1 MKTSYEKYEWL
12 KRSPL
17 VILTCL
23 LSLAFSAG
31 QVHALDSDGDS
42 ILDSID
48 LDDDNDGILDVNEMA
63 IPEPIAVTTWINQ
76 IGGIS
81 AVGNTLHFSASAPSS
96 WSSTLTSLDFSEL
109 GISDVYSLS
118 FTLDQGDISNVL
130 LGLNKAGPNY
140 GTSTTWSDVDHAI
153 YVRSD
158 GSLRIYENGSNK
170 IRTTYAAGDVISFE
184 VTGSTLVYK
193 QNGTSLRSMTINAGQ
208 NFTVDA
214 SFPGGAP
221 SDYSVSNIQL
231 CSGELVSNDSDG
243 DGLADHQD
251 MDSDGDGIS
260 DLVESGQDA
269 TLVDTDND
277 GRHDGE
283 VNASGIP
290 EDASGG
296 MGVSL
301 VDTDHDGA
309 YDVVDLDSDN
319 DSQPDHNEYIAGTDP
334 VDASSTLRLDI
345 QASAYGGDSLI
356 VFTSVP
362 GRRYKIE
369 GRTNLKDGTWVAL
382 HSDLVGD
389 GGVISIPVT
398 SETSCMCYRLGV
410 ALL

>member
-1 MKTSYEKYEWL
+1 MRTTHMKLEWL
-12 KRSPL
+12 TATAL
-17 VILTCL
+17 ACVLG
-23 LSLAFSAG
+23 LAFDTTRIYA
-31 QVHALDSDGDS
+31 QDLDGDT
-42 ILDSID
+42 IPDSVD
-48 LDDDNDGILDVNEMA
+48 LDDDNDGILDTDEMA
-63 IPEPIAVTTWINQ
+63 SPNVLNQ
-76 IGGIS
+76 SSWVNQVGGIT
-81 AVGNTLHFSASAPSS
+81 AVENTLHFSASASSS
-96 WSSTLTSLDFSEL
+96 WTSSINSLDFTQM
-109 GISDVYSLS
+109 GVGGTYTFS

-170 IRTTYAAGDVISFE
+170 IRTTYAAGDVISIE
-184 VTGSTLVYK
+184 VAGSTLEYK
-193 QNGTSLRSMTINAGQ
+193 QNGTSLRTMTISSGQ
-208 NFTVDA
+208 NFTIDA

-221 SDYSVSNIQL
+221 SDYSISNIQV
-231 CSGELVSNDSDG
+231 CSGDLVSNDSDG
-243 DGLADHQD
+243 DGLADHRD

-260 DLVESGQDA
+260 DLVESGQDP

-277 GRHDGE
+277 GRHDGA

-290 EDASGG
+290 EDAAGG

-301 VDTDHDGA
+301 VDTDNDGF

-319 DSQPDHNEYIAGTDP
+319 DSQPDFNEHIAGTDP
-334 VDASSTLRLDI
+334 VDASSTLRIDI
-345 QASAYGGDSLI
+345 QSSAYGGESLI

-369 GRTNLKDGTWVAL
+369 GRTNLKDGAWVAL
-382 HSDLVGD
+382 HSGLVGN
-389 GGVISIPVT
+389 GGVISLPVT

>member
-1 MKTSYEKYEWL
+1 MRTTHMKLEWL
-12 KRSPL
+12 TATAL
-17 VILTCL
+17 ACVLG
-23 LSLAFSAG
+23 LAFDTTRVYA
-31 QVHALDSDGDS
+31 QDLDGDT
-42 ILDSID
+42 IPDSVD
-48 LDDDNDGILDVNEMA
+48 LDDDNDGILDTDEMA
-63 IPEPIAVTTWINQ
+63 SPNVLNQ
-76 IGGIS
+76 SSWVNQVGGITP
-81 AVGNTLHFSASAPSS
+81 VENTLHFSAAAPSS
-96 WSSTLTSLDFSEL
+96 WTSTINSLDFTQM
-109 GISDVYSLS
+109 GVGGTYTFS

-153 YVRSD
+153 YVRAD

-170 IRTTYAAGDVISFE
+170 IRTTYAAGDVISIE
-184 VTGSTLVYK
+184 VAGSTLEYK
-193 QNGTSLRSMTINAGQ
+193 QNGTSLRTMTINAGQ
-208 NFTVDA
+208 NFTIDA

-221 SDYSVSNIQL
+221 SDYSISNIQV
-231 CSGELVSNDSDG
+231 CSGDLVSNDSDG

-277 GRHDGE
+277 GRHDGA

-290 EDASGG
+290 EDAAGG

-301 VDTDHDGA
+301 VDSDNDGA

-319 DSQPDHNEYIAGTDP
+319 DSQPDLNEYIAGTDP
-334 VDASSTLRLDI
+334 VDASSTLRIDI
-345 QASAYGGDSLI
+345 ESSAYGDGSVI

-382 HSDLVGD
+382 HSGLVGN

-398 SETSCMCYRLGV
+398 SETSCMCFRLGV

>member
-1 MKTSYEKYEWL
+1 
-12 KRSPL
+12 
-17 VILTCL
+17 V
-23 LSLAFSAG
+23 
-31 QVHALDSDGDS
+31 
-42 ILDSID
+42 
-48 LDDDNDGILDVNEMA
+48 
-63 IPEPIAVTTWINQ
+63 INQ
-76 IGGIS
+76 NSWVNQVGGIT
-81 AVGNTLHFSASAPSS
+81 AVENTLHFSAAAPSS
-96 WSSTLTSLDFSEL
+96 WTSSINSLDL
-109 GISDVYSLS
+109 TQMGVGGTYTLS

-140 GTSTTWSDVDHAI
+140 GTSSTWSDVDHAI
-153 YVRSD
+153 YVRAD

-170 IRTTYAAGDVISFE
+170 IRTTYAAGDVISIE
-184 VTGSTLVYK
+184 VVGSTLVYK
-193 QNGTSLRSMTINAGQ
+193 QNGTSLRTMTINAGQ
-208 NFTVDA
+208 NFTIDA

-221 SDYSVSNIQL
+221 SDYSISNIQV
-231 CSGELVSNDSDG
+231 CSGDLVSNDSDG
-243 DGLADHQD
+243 DGLADHRD

-260 DLVESGQDA
+260 DLVESGQDP

-277 GRHDGE
+277 GRHDGA

-290 EDASGG
+290 EDAAGG

-319 DSQPDHNEYIAGTDP
+319 DSQPDLNEHIAGTDP
-334 VDASSTLRLDI
+334 VDASSTLRI
-345 QASAYGGDSLI
+345 AIESSAYGDGSLI

-382 HSDLVGD
+382 HSGLVGN

-398 SETSCMCYRLGV
+398 SETSCMCFRLGV